1 MHQLGDRD
9 ALVVRGLVL
18 LSNLPGLAN
27 QQPGVGGGGGGRCVI
42 NTKFNT
48 VECKP
53 HPHTETHVP
62 VHSTTCT

>member
-27 QQPGVGGGGGGRCVI
+27 QQPGVGGGGGGGGGEMC
-42 NTKFNT
+42 N
-48 VECKP
+48 
-53 HPHTETHVP
+53 
-62 VHSTTCT
+62 